1 MPRRQESKNGR
12 LLNALRLAVGSD
24 QGIKNSQHVAPVIHH
39 ALENIFQLRIA
50 LGFAMPFGKN
60 RAGHFNVAPQLV
72 RGMAAQKQA
81 VEKGGL
87 ALRILEILQ
96 RVGGNELW
104 QRGPKENAVYRKAFP
119 RQVGLTFL

>member
-1 MPRRQESKNGR
+1 VPRRQESKNGR

-24 QGIKNSQHVAPVIHH
+24 QGIKNSKHVAPVIHH
-39 ALENIFQLRIA
+39 ALENIFQLRVA

-60 RAGHFNVAPQLV
+60 RAGHLNVAPQLV

-104 QRGPKENAVYRKAFP
+104 QRGHKENAVYRKAFP